1 MRRAGVKIGVIVFPG
16 SNGDHD
22 AEVAL
27 SETLG
32 ATVDLIWHRETRLSG
47 YDALVLPGGFA
58 HGDYLRTGAIARFSP
73 VMAAV
78 ETFARDGGPVLG
90 ICNGFQV
97 LCEAGL
103 LPGALLRNDSLRF
116 TCRWV
121 WVRVEQPSTP
131 WTAGLAPGAVLRL
144 PVAHGEGRYFAP
156 PDTLAVLEAA
166 GQVVLRYCDAS
177 GAVDDASNP
186 NGSLNAIAG
195 VCNEARNVVGMMP
208 HPERGADPLL
218 GGADGRLIL
227 ASLQAAVA
235 AAR

>member
-1 MRRAGVKIGVIVFPG
+1 VAVKVGVIVFPG

-22 AEVAL
+22 AKVAL
-27 SETLG
+27 EETLD
-32 ATVDLIWHRETRLSG
+32 ATVDLIWHRTTELQG

-78 ETFARDGGPVLG
+78 ERFAAGGGPVLG
-90 ICNGFQV
+90 ICNGFQI

-103 LPGALLRNDSLRF
+103 LPGALLRNASLRF

-121 WVRVEQPSTP
+121 HVAVERADTP

-144 PVAHGEGRYFAP
+144 PIAHGEGRYFAEP
-156 PDTLAVLEAA
+156 ATLSALAA
-166 GQVVLRYCDAS
+166 NGQVVLRYCDPA
-177 GAVDDASNP
+177 GIVHEAANP
-186 NGSLNAIAG
+186 NGSIDNIAG
-195 VCNEARNVVGMMP
+195 VCNAAGNVVGMMP
-208 HPERGADPLL
+208 HPERGADPTL
-218 GGADGRLIL
+218 GGADGRLVL
-227 ASLQAAVA
+227 AALRPAVL

>member
-1 MRRAGVKIGVIVFPG
+1 MKIGVIVFPG

-22 AEVAL
+22 AQVAL
-27 SETLG
+27 SATLG
-32 ATVDLIWHRETRLSG
+32 ATVDLIWHTTPRLSG

-78 ETFARDGGPVLG
+78 EEFARAGGPVLG

-103 LPGALLRNDSLRF
+103 LPGALLRNASLRF
-116 TCRWV
+116 ACRWV
-121 WVRVEQPSTP
+121 HVKVEATDTP
-131 WTAGLAPGAVLRL
+131 WTAGLARGTVLRL
-144 PVAHGEGRYFAP
+144 PIAHGQGRYFAEP
-156 PDTLAVLEAA
+156 ETLAGLEAD
-166 GQVVLRYCDAS
+166 GQVVLRYCDAAGQV
-177 GAVDDASNP
+177 GAADDP
-186 NGSLNAIAG
+186 NGSVNAIAG
-195 VCNEARNVVGMMP
+195 VCNAARNVVGMMP

-227 ASLQAAVA
+227 ASLGAAVA
-235 AAR
+235 AGR